1 MPAYPSLG
9 GIGMPRTTTG
19 RATFVAVSIA
29 AIWLS
34 TLAASLFAPSLITG
48 SAHETIPLVAAVDWL
63 WAALATG
70 FVVLAA
76 GLVREGHGSSWFGA
90 AIAVSAIWLAVA
102 LASVAGPS
110 LVTGTDPTTIPLAA
124 ILSPL
129 AGVIGT
135 AYVAIF
141 AAALGAAPVD
151 QTSPVGH
158 QDPVPTP
165 IAAHG

>member
-1 MPAYPSLG
+1 
-9 GIGMPRTTTG
+9 MPRTTSG

-76 GLVREGHGSSWFGA
+76 GLVRQGHQPSWFGA
-90 AIAVSAIWLAVA
+90 AIAVATIWVAVA
-102 LASVAGPS
+102 LASIAGPS

-124 ILSPL
+124 ILSPF

-141 AAALGAAPVD
+141 AAASGATAAA
-151 QTSPVGH
+151 QASPVGRT
-158 QDPVPTP
+158 DPVSTP